1 MVSSEKKY
9 DIIELLEDLMDE
21 NKACGMQEYFK
32 IQDVRNQKE
41 MVIYFYFSIS
51 LLYQK
56 SLENIQLWQMQNIIC
71 YFLDGGCLNEYAE
84 LCEYS
89 R

>member
-32 IQDVRNQKE
+32 I
-41 MVIYFYFSIS
+41 
-51 LLYQK
+51 
-56 SLENIQLWQMQNIIC
+56 
-71 YFLDGGCLNEYAE
+71 
-84 LCEYS
+84 
-89 R
+89 